1 MVTTSAKCK
10 IVALLIIL
18 VVINHWRV
26 MTNITLP
33 SHIGWLNYF
42 STVSILFFALNIA
55 AAIGL
60 FTLKRWGFFV
70 SYIAIAFSTFF
81 FATPYIPVITHF
93 IPHPFRYTGMIIINL
108 LIMLGVF
115 SLHRK
120 SGRKK

>member
-1 MVTTSAKCK
+1 MLTTQAKCK
-10 IVALLIIL
+10 IIALLIIL

-33 SHIGWLNYF
+33 SHIGWLNYV
-42 STVSILFFALNIA
+42 STLSILFFVLNIV

-60 FTLKRWGFFV
+60 FTFKRWSFFV
-70 SYIAIAFSTFF
+70 SYLAIAFSTFF

-93 IPHPFRYTGMIIINL
+93 IPHNFRYIGMTIINL
-108 LIMLGVF
+108 LIMLWIF

-120 SGRKK
+120 AGRKK